1 MGKVS
6 LVICAICLLFMISA
20 GIKSCSKTS
29 DSNLQREKEKG
40 YNVGVLEGKKAAESD
55 YTKEMEKLK
64 NDYEALLEKNKGI
77 LEGKVTESYNQGVQ
91 QGIEKMT
98 EEINSAIWDIRNSR
112 CQYSAAKAAICVLEY
127 FVLFF
132 PLREYKMLLTR
143 EYTGKKPRSSSVS
156 DCSPIPT
163 PPLNSNS
170 FIHQQAVFVN
180 EFIVDNQLLT
190 FINH

>member
-55 YTKEMEKLK
+55 YTKKMEKLK

-77 LEGKVTESYNQGVQ
+77 LDGKVTESYNQGVQ

-98 EEINSAIWDIRNSR
+98 EEINSAMTIKTDN
-112 CQYSAAKAAICVLEY
+112 KKTK
-127 FVLFF
+127 
-132 PLREYKMLLTR
+132 YKKTKQNWN
-143 EYTGKKPRSSSVS
+143 EIISTGG
-156 DCSPIPT
+156 
-163 PPLNSNS
+163 
-170 FIHQQAVFVN
+170 
-180 EFIVDNQLLT
+180 E
-190 FINH
+190 

>member
-40 YNVGVLEGKKAAESD
+40 YNTGVLEGKKAAESD
-55 YTKEMEKLK
+55 YTKKMEKLK

-77 LEGKVTESYNQGVQ
+77 LEGKVTESYNQGIQ

-98 EEINSAIWDIRNSR
+98 EEINSAMTIKTDNKKTKSKKTKQNWNEIIS
-112 CQYSAAKAAICVLEY
+112 
-127 FVLFF
+127 
-132 PLREYKMLLTR
+132 
-143 EYTGKKPRSSSVS
+143 TGG
-156 DCSPIPT
+156 
-163 PPLNSNS
+163 
-170 FIHQQAVFVN
+170 
-180 EFIVDNQLLT
+180 E
-190 FINH
+190 